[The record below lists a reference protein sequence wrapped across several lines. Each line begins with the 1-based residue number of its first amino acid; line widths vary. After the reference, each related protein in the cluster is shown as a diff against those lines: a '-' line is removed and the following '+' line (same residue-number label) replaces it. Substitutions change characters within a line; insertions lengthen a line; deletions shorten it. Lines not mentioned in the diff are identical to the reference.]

1 MDVSTHACVWRA
13 GRRRGGDGIREEKG
27 YKVELEIIVTAR
39 RNSGGEELSHVY
51 KSN

>member
-1 MDVSTHACVWRA
+1 MYLHMPVCGGQGGGGVEMGS
-13 GRRRGGDGIREEKG
+13 GREG

-51 KSN
+51 TSN